1 MCRLVIAQF
10 SALSIGGH
18 GVTILASAGITM
30 HAVVDFAQRCEIGR
44 QASAECPAVAAE
56 HLPSGLPVNIAGR
69 LGRPYV
75 QIVIALA
82 LQGNAEHMPL
92 G

>member
-1 MCRLVIAQF
+1 
-10 SALSIGGH
+10 
-18 GVTILASAGITM
+18 M
-30 HAVVDFAQRCEIGR
+30 HAVVDVAQRCEIGR

-56 HLPSGLPVNIAGR
+56 HLSSGLPVNIARG

-75 QIVIALA
+75 QIAIALV
-82 LQGNAEHMPL
+82 LQGNAEHMPF